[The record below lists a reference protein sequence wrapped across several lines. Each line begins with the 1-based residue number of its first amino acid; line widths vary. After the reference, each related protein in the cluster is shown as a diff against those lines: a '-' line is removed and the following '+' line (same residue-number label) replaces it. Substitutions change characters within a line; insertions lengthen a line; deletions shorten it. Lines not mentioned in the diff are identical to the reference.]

1 MGSIYMAVII
11 AMIDG
16 RYMLMQLE
24 QDSES
29 EIS

>member
-1 MGSIYMAVII
+1 MAVII
-11 AMIDG
+11 AMMVG
-16 RYMLMQLE
+16 RYMLMQLK